1 MTVGILKVELT
12 LFGSHSLKEK
22 RAILKSLKDRIRRK
36 FNVSIAELEGH
47 DKWQRAVLGVV
58 NIGTDNRVANSAL
71 SKVIELIK
79 NTHSVELIDYNM
91 ELL

>member
-1 MTVGILKVELT
+1 MTVGILKVDLA
-12 LFGSHSLKEK
+12 LLYSHSLKEK

-58 NIGTDNRVANSAL
+58 NIGTDNRIANSAL

-79 NTHSVELIDYNM
+79 NTHSVELIDHNV

>member
-1 MTVGILKVELT
+1 MTIGIIKVELS
-12 LFGSHSLKEK
+12 LFDSHSLKEK

-58 NIGTDNRVANSAL
+58 NIGTDNRIVNSVL

-79 NTHSVELIDYNM
+79 STHSVELIDYNM